1 MDNKKTSEEKTQHQE
16 DQKTMN
22 KEEMESLKQEKDK
35 YISDFQKA
43 RAELINYKKEE
54 EERLRGVIKFAN
66 ERLIKELI
74 TVLDSFDL
82 AIESLEGH
90 DNEEEKEKYLKGIY
104 LIKNQLEDLMKK
116 EGLEEISVEKG
127 KVPDLNQQEII
138 SEIETS
144 TVPAGT
150 VAEIFQKGYLLNGKL
165 IRPVRVA
172 VAKQIKTN

>member
-1 MDNKKTSEEKTQHQE
+1 
-16 DQKTMN
+16 
-22 KEEMESLKQEKDK
+22 
-35 YISDFQKA
+35 
-43 RAELINYKKEE
+43 
-54 EERLRGVIKFAN
+54 
-66 ERLIKELI
+66 LIKELI

-90 DNEEEKEKYLKGIY
+90 DNEGEKEKYLKGIY